1 MHGVGGIAGVSGIFR
16 ADEQRDFTFGGAFL
30 ERAKK
35 LGEFA
40 TAELFVELGDFAGD
54 AGGAVAKNFA
64 GVGDAFRDAVRGFIK
79 NDCAILDAQALQG
92 AAAFASPRGQKAD
105 KEKFFVGQAACGERR
120 EKRGWARHGNN
131 RDMMTHAKR
140 DEPMSRIGNQ
150 RHARVADESDLC
162 ALFERDEQLRRARQL
177 VMLVVA
183 DEGLADL
190 VVVQQLLRVARVFA
204 RDLVDS

>member
-1 MHGVGGIAGVSGIFR
+1 
-16 ADEQRDFTFGGAFL
+16 
-30 ERAKK
+30 
-35 LGEFA
+35 
-40 TAELFVELGDFAGD
+40 
-54 AGGAVAKNFA
+54 
-64 GVGDAFRDAVRGFIK
+64 
-79 NDCAILDAQALQG
+79 
-92 AAAFASPRGQKAD
+92 
-105 KEKFFVGQAACGERR
+105 
-120 EKRGWARHGNN
+120 
-131 RDMMTHAKR
+131 
-140 DEPMSRIGNQ
+140 MSRIGNQ